1 MSGLGLTPNE
11 IIGYRI
17 KADWYSFNVVLVKR
31 HGPNS
36 KNAGKEYETTL
47 GYCKSLPYAVSY
59 IVSHA
64 TRMYGEVGQADRESI
79 DGTVADARALHD
91 AIRKA
96 EAAALAAVADIVER
110 IKASGVLNKDL
121 VRALGAPVAGE
132 DEPADPAADEA
143 ERR

>member
-31 HGPNS
+31 HGAAS

-47 GYCKSLPYAVSY
+47 AYCKSLPSAVSW

-64 TRMYGEVGQADRESI
+64 TRMYGEVSQAERESLE
-79 DGTVADARALHD
+79 GTVADATALKE
-91 AIRKA
+91 AIGKA

-110 IKASGVLNKDL
+110 IKATGVLNKDL
-121 VRALGAPVAGE
+121 VRALGNPVAGE
-132 DEPADPAADEA
+132 DEPASDA